1 MRTEDLFS
9 NALWSQKPWY
19 VEKVEFKSNDSGC
32 ELHIHL
38 NHECNS
44 KFLVEGDFYA
54 VYDHQERMWRHLNFF
69 EHECYIY
76 AHVPRVKTKTGQVLL
91 VEVPRAQPGSS
102 FTLLFEAY
110 TELLVK
116 GGMPMRVA
124 GEYLPIDGR
133 RIWTIINRKVS
144 EALSDQTLEAAK
156 HLGVD
161 ESSTKKGGQ
170 YITELTDMERNTVVG
185 HAPGKDA
192 EAFNNALID
201 MEIRG
206 ADRNRLSVIT
216 MDMSPSFISAAI
228 KKMPKAKLV
237 FDRFHL
243 EQSMN
248 KVVDQVRKEEAML
261 YKDLKKTRYLWL
273 KKVRNLREDQQQKIN
288 DLAASYPRL
297 AQAYRI
303 KEQFKEMLNE
313 AYFCSKVSPLVRW
326 MKIAWNRAI
335 EPIQNLVD
343 TIAKHWYGIKT
354 YFKYFISNGFSERV
368 NLKILE
374 IKRTAKGN
382 ANINNFKLMI
392 YFHLGQLDL
401 KLPTKNC

>member
-9 NALWSQKPWY
+9 TALGLQKPWY
-19 VEKVEFKSNDSGC
+19 VEKVEFKSNDSGR

-38 NHECNS
+38 NHERNS
-44 KFLVEGDFYA
+44 KFLVEGDFYS

-69 EHECYIY
+69 EHECYLY

-91 VEVPRAQPGSS
+91 VEVPWAQPGSS

-110 TELLVK
+110 AALLVK

-124 GEYLPIDGR
+124 GEYLSIDGR

-144 EALSDQTLEAAK
+144 EALSDQPLEAVK

-161 ESSTKKGGQ
+161 ETSTKKGHQ
-170 YITELTDMERNTVVG
+170 YITVLTDVERKKVVG
-185 HAPGKDA
+185 LAPGKDA

-206 ADRNRLSVIT
+206 ADRNRVSVIT
-216 MDMSPSFISAAI
+216 MDMSPSFISAAS

-248 KVVDQVRKEEAML
+248 KAVDQVRKEEARL

-273 KKVRNLREDQQQKIN
+273 KNERNLREDQQQKIN
-288 DLAASYPRL
+288 DLATSYPRL
-297 AQAYRI
+297 GQAYRI
-303 KEQFKEMLNE
+303 KEQFKEVLNE
-313 AYFCSKVSPLVRW
+313 AYFCSKVSPLERW
-326 MKIAWNRAI
+326 MKVARNSGI
-335 EPIQNLVD
+335 EPIQNLVN

-354 YFKYFISNGFSERV
+354 YFKYCISNGFSERV
-368 NLKILE
+368 NLKIQE
-374 IKRTAKGN
+374 IKRTAKGY
-382 ANINNFKLMI
+382 ANINNFILMI